1 MNYQQMN
8 EQLKDQLT
16 RYGKLF
22 ETDTEIYEVQ
32 DFVEGKDKGASY
44 HSYLTEQLNAY
55 KEAKQAEVT
64 ELQARFYQSQVESM
78 EQQQEQLTK
87 PVSKLTRDEILELSP
102 TEATRLRNKIG
113 AEAYQ
118 SIMDG
123 TPTTIKQLLEEPSE
137 QLHET
142 YEQYR
147 GANLQEI
154 PVSLAML
161 IKKEAPCVYD
171 SLSK

>member
-8 EQLKDQLT
+8 QQLQAQLT

-78 EQQQEQLTK
+78 EQQQENLTK
-87 PVSKLTRDEILELSP
+87 PEYQITREEVLNLQPE
-102 TEATRLRNKIG
+102 EAIRLRQNIG
-113 AEAYQ
+113 ASAYK
-118 SIMDG
+118 SIMEG
-123 TPTTIKQLLEEPSE
+123 SPSTIESLLEEAQESVASFE
-137 QLHET
+137 E
-142 YEQYR
+142 YR
-147 GANLQEI
+147 GRPLTDILPSVA
-154 PVSLAML
+154 VL
-161 IKKEAPCVYD
+161 IKRHDPEIYS
-171 SLSK
+171 SLT

>member
-44 HSYLTEQLNAY
+44 HSYLTDQLNAY

-78 EQQQEQLTK
+78 EQQQEQITK
-87 PVSKLTRDEILELSP
+87 PEYQITREEVLNLQPE
-102 TEATRLRNKIG
+102 EAIRLRQKIG
-113 AEAYQ
+113 ASAYQ
-118 SIMDG
+118 SIMEG
-123 TPTTIKQLLEEPSE
+123 TPSTIESLLEEPSE

-147 GANLQEI
+147 GANLTELS
-154 PVSLAML
+154 VSLATT
-161 IKKEAPCVYD
+161 IKKDAPSIYET
-171 SLSK
+171 LI

>member
-64 ELQARFYQSQVESM
+64 ELQARFYQSQVESI

-87 PVSKLTRDEILELSP
+87 PEYQITREEVLNLQPE
-102 TEATRLRNKIG
+102 EAIRLRQKIG

-118 SIMDG
+118 SIMDSN
-123 TPTTIKQLLEEPSE
+123 PTTIESLLEEP
-137 QLHET
+137 HESMASF
-142 YEQYR
+142 EQYR
-147 GANLQEI
+147 GRPLTDILPSVA
-154 PVSLAML
+154 VL
-161 IKKEAPCVYD
+161 IKRYD
-171 SLSK
+171 PEIYSSLT

>member
-1 MNYQQMN
+1 MN

-87 PVSKLTRDEILELSP
+87 PEYQITREEVLNLQPE
-102 TEATRLRNKIG
+102 EAIRLRQKIG

-123 TPTTIKQLLEEPSE
+123 TPTTIESLLEEP
-137 QLHET
+137 HESMASF
-142 YEQYR
+142 EQYR
-147 GANLQEI
+147 GRPLTDILPSIAVQIKRYDPEI
-154 PVSLAML
+154 YNSLT
-161 IKKEAPCVYD
+161 K
-171 SLSK
+171 

>member
-1 MNYQQMN
+1 MDYQQMN
-8 EQLKDQLT
+8 GQIKDQLT

-44 HSYLTEQLNAY
+44 HNYLTEQLIAY

-78 EQQQEQLTK
+78 EQQQEQLAK
-87 PVSKLTRDEILELSP
+87 PEYQISREEVLNLNPE
-102 TEATRLRNKIG
+102 EAIRLRRKIG
-113 AEAYQ
+113 ASAYQ

-123 TPTTIKQLLEEPSE
+123 GTPSPIESLLNE
-137 QLHET
+137 QQESGASF
-142 YEQYR
+142 EQYR
-147 GANLQEI
+147 GAALTDII
-154 PVSLAML
+154 PSTAML
-161 IKKEAPCVYD
+161 IKKEAPEIYN
-171 SLSK
+171 SLT

>member
-44 HSYLTEQLNAY
+44 HTYLTEQLIAY
-55 KEAKQAEVT
+55 KEAKRAEVT
-64 ELQARFYQSQVESM
+64 ELQANFYKSQVESM

-87 PVSKLTRDEILELSP
+87 PEYQITREEVLNLQPE
-102 TEATRLRNKIG
+102 EAIRLRQKIG
-113 AEAYQ
+113 ASAYQ
-118 SIMDG
+118 SIMEG
-123 TPTTIKQLLEEPSE
+123 NPSPIESLLEDTQESV
-137 QLHET
+137 T
-142 YEQYR
+142 SFEQYR
-147 GANLQEI
+147 GAALTDI
-154 PVSLAML
+154 LPSLAVIIKRHDPEIYSSL
-161 IKKEAPCVYD
+161 I
-171 SLSK
+171 

>member
-55 KEAKQAEVT
+55 KEAKQTEVN
-64 ELQARFYQSQVESM
+64 ELQARFYQQQIESV
-78 EQQQEQLTK
+78 EQQQEQLAK
-87 PVSKLTRDEILELSP
+87 PEYQITREEVLNLQPEEVI
-102 TEATRLRNKIG
+102 RLRQKIG
-113 AEAYQ
+113 ARAYQ

-123 TPTTIKQLLEEPSE
+123 TPTTIESLLEEP
-137 QLHET
+137 HESVT
-142 YEQYR
+142 SFEQYR
-147 GANLQEI
+147 GRPLTEI
-154 PVSLAML
+154 LPSEAML
-161 IKKEAPCVYD
+161 IKKEAPAIYD
-171 SLSK
+171 SLT

>member
-44 HSYLTEQLNAY
+44 HNYLTEQLNAY

-123 TPTTIKQLLEEPSE
+123 TPTTISQLLEEPSE

-142 YEQYR
+142 YEAYR
-147 GANLQEI
+147 GAKLTELS
-154 PVSLAML
+154 VSLATA
-161 IKKEAPCVYD
+161 IKNEAPSVYAT
-171 SLSK
+171 LI

>member
-87 PVSKLTRDEILELSP
+87 PVSKLTRDEILKLSP
-102 TEATRLRNKIG
+102 TEATRLRNRIG

-123 TPTTIKQLLEEPSE
+123 TPTTIESLLEEPSDS
-137 QLHET
+137 HET
-142 YEQYR
+142 YEAYR
-147 GANLQEI
+147 GAKLMDLS
-154 PVSLAML
+154 VSLATA
-161 IKKEAPCVYD
+161 IKNEAPSIYAT
-171 SLSK
+171 LSK

>member
-87 PVSKLTRDEILELSP
+87 PVSKLTRDEILDLSP

-113 AEAYQ
+113 AEAYN
-118 SIMDG
+118 SIMEG
-123 TPTTIKQLLEEPSE
+123 KKAPISQLLEEEPNDS
-137 QLHET
+137 HET

-161 IKKEAPCVYD
+161 IKKQAPDIYLT
-171 SLSK
+171 LSK

>member
-1 MNYQQMN
+1 MNYQRMN
-8 EQLKDQLT
+8 EQLQDQLT

-44 HSYLTEQLNAY
+44 HTYLTDQLNAY

-87 PVSKLTRDEILELSP
+87 PEYQITREDIMELSP
-102 TEATRLRNKIG
+102 TEAIRLRNKIG
-113 AEAYQ
+113 AEAYS
-118 SIMDG
+118 SIVEG
-123 TPTTIKQLLEEPSE
+123 KQTPINQLLEEESNDS
-137 QLHET
+137 HET